1 MNPILVKSA
10 EDNEIYSA
18 TIAGINLSFAN
29 AIRRTVLNDI
39 PTVVL
44 GTEIYQDNKCTINI
58 NTGRLHNELVKQR
71 ISCIPVHITDEKEM
85 ETFPDEYVLVVD
97 EKNDTDTMMI
107 LTTEHFKIKQKNG
120 DKYLTTEEVR
130 AIFPPDPMTRDFIDV
145 VRLRP
150 KIGDSIPGEHL
161 KLTCEFTIAS
171 AKINGMYNVASKCAY
186 GNTMDPEKAD
196 TAWSVIQQK
205 LAEENTPKEDIEFQ
219 KRNFYLLD
227 AHRYSVPNSFDFQV
241 QTVGVFDNK
250 TLLKKACNIM
260 RRKCL
265 EMHKNLESDAVPI
278 KTSLTTMANCHDVVL
293 LDEDY
298 TLGKV
303 IEYILYDKYYEGE
316 ALLSFC
322 GFKKFHPHDTE
333 STIRIAYKQETE
345 KHILKQHLRDAS
357 MIAAEV
363 FEKLFKLF

>member
-1 MNPILVKSA
+1 
-10 EDNEIYSA
+10 
-18 TIAGINLSFAN
+18 
-29 AIRRTVLNDI
+29 
-39 PTVVL
+39 
-44 GTEIYQDNKCTINI
+44 
-58 NTGRLHNELVKQR
+58 
-71 ISCIPVHITDEKEM
+71 
-85 ETFPDEYVLVVD
+85 
-97 EKNDTDTMMI
+97 
-107 LTTEHFKIKQKNG
+107 
-120 DKYLTTEEVR
+120 
-130 AIFPPDPMTRDFIDV
+130 
-145 VRLRP
+145 
-150 KIGDSIPGEHL
+150 
-161 KLTCEFTIAS
+161 
-171 AKINGMYNVASKCAY
+171 
-186 GNTMDPEKAD
+186 MDHEKAD

-265 EMHKNLESDAVPI
+265 ELHKNLESDAVPI